1 MRAQAYFKFHAPTL
15 DKALVNKYNE
25 TWVTGSLTAVLPWSY
40 QECCVGFWNALLE
53 SKMETIRKKLDV
65 LNTTLKYREKCASSA
80 EHDLESLTERN
91 VVVGN
96 ILS

>member
-1 MRAQAYFKFHAPTL
+1 
-15 DKALVNKYNE
+15 
-25 TWVTGSLTAVLPWSY
+25 
-40 QECCVGFWNALLE
+40 
-53 SKMETIRKKLDV
+53 METIRKKLDV

-80 EHDLESLTERN
+80 EQDLESLTERN